1 MSGSPPT
8 SAGTLLAV
16 CGLCAGAGAST
27 LAYLVARQC
36 GRDPRRPV
44 LVSDTGGPDAELAVY
59 AGVESPR
66 SLTGVADAL
75 AGGES
80 LEDGV
85 FAEDGGGLRVV
96 ARRPEP
102 EREGDET
109 ALRRVLRDARE
120 AHALTVVDCGTL
132 TRPADRSVL
141 AAATHVAWVVPA
153 TESAVARG
161 ETMLAALA
169 PITGRPELIVARR
182 ERSARRPPT
191 STLKQL
197 ATQRAAP
204 LVLMPHVPNLVERP
218 PGEALEQAS
227 VTLAVIEGAL
237 RR

>member
-1 MSGSPPT
+1 MNGSPPT
-8 SAGTLLAV
+8 GEGALLAV
-16 CGLCAGAGAST
+16 CGLCARAGAST
-27 LAYLVARQC
+27 LAYLVARHC

-66 SLTGVADAL
+66 SLTGVADAV

-85 FAEDGGGLRVV
+85 FAEDGDGLRVV

-102 EREGDET
+102 ERAGDEQ
-109 ALRRVLRDARE
+109 ALQRVLRDARE
-120 AHALTVVDCGTL
+120 AHLLTVVDCGTL
-132 TRPADRSVL
+132 TRPADWWVL

-153 TESAVARG
+153 TEGALSEG
-161 ETMLAALA
+161 ERMLATLA
-169 PITGRPELIVARR
+169 PLAGRPELIVARR
-182 ERSARRPPT
+182 EPSERRPPT

-197 ATQRAAP
+197 ATERAAP
-204 LVLMPHVPNLVERP
+204 LVLMPHVPSIIDRP
-218 PGEALEQAS
+218 PVEALEEAS

-237 RR
+237 WR